1 MRLDHLLLGRIVNV
15 LSILTRILVDT
26 GTGNSEICFLLSFL
40 IDAKRVLRIKAEHL
54 FCKGTGRTR

>member
-1 MRLDHLLLGRIVNV
+1 MYK
-15 LSILTRILVDT
+15 SILTRILVDT
-26 GTGNSEICFLLSFL
+26 GTGNTAVCFLLSFL